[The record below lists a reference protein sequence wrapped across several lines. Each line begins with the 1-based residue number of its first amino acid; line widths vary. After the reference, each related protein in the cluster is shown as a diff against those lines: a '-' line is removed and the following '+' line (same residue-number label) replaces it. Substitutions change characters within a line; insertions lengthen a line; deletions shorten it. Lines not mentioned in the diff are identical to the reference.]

1 MNEKIHGRR
10 LMIILICMAS
20 QAIPFTI
27 AQSIQPLFVPYVV
40 KTFDFSLASYSL
52 IFTFGAVSSAIIS
65 PMIGKILPKINFRVI
80 YLTGIILSA
89 IAFAGFGLA
98 RSLPQFYAVAIFC
111 MIGSVFFSGQ
121 GIPWIINHWFPGK
134 GTRYSPRFSL
144 CRRLHRQLLY
154 AACSSGSSK
163 IFRKPASTIH
173 HTLRGYT
180 GFWTDNFLLYTP
192 AGP

>member
-65 PMIGKILPKINFRVI
+65 PMVGKILPKINFRVI
-80 YLTGIILSA
+80 YLTGIILNFQKVLQTA
-89 IAFAGFGLA
+89 LLMLPD
-98 RSLPQFYAVAIFC
+98 SLV
-111 MIGSVFFSGQ
+111 
-121 GIPWIINHWFPGK
+121 
-134 GTRYSPRFSL
+134 L
-144 CRRLHRQLLY
+144 CIQKMNCHQLLK
-154 AACSSGSSK
+154 STSRHLSK
-163 IFRKPASTIH
+163 YELKKDES
-173 HTLRGYT
+173 L
-180 GFWTDNFLLYTP
+180 
-192 AGP
+192 

>member
-134 GTRYSPRFSL
+134 GRGTALGLAFAGGSIGN
-144 CRRLHRQLLY
+144 
-154 AACSSGSSK
+154 CSSGSSK
-163 IFRKPASTIH
+163 IFRKPASAIH

-192 AGP
+192 AGA